1 MVLFV
6 GLSVFL
12 SVYKSD
18 MLVSASERLGVLV
31 YLSYLLLILA
41 IDLGSEPSYQQ
52 INESTPPDAATTGQ
66 QESAEPPKVKKKP
79 APKKRVPKQVRNYKS
94 TLKIHAYIRSTYLSK
109 KKKI

>member
-18 MLVSASERLGVLV
+18 MLVSASERLGALV

-52 INESTPPDAATTGQ
+52 INESTPPDAATTTGQ
-66 QESAEPPKVKKKP
+66 QGSAEPPKVKKKP
-79 APKKRVPKQVRNYKS
+79 APKKRVPKQVRDYKS
-94 TLKIHAYIRSTYLSK
+94 TF
-109 KKKI
+109 